1 MTEKPGDIYGTL
13 TEDLDAEMAKEFP
26 TAKPSGQTDGFAGT
40 RPVVSGTNGAKGI
53 RPLPPMPG
61 STFSVGAAKRVEGYE
76 NLERILDKAYE
87 QSAKGKGHERHAH
100 SPVGFRAW
108 IDQPILANAR
118 QVGPAGPGQQVMKK
132 TQEAVM
138 MASRKDFAGAKAE
151 MLGAIVY
158 AAALYRLLE
167 EMELVK

>member
-1 MTEKPGDIYGTL
+1 MTERPGDIYGAL
-13 TEDLDAEMAKEFP
+13 AGALDAEMAKEFP
-26 TAKPSGQTDGFAGT
+26 TAKAGT
-40 RPVVSGTNGAKGI
+40 NATKGI
-53 RPLPPMPG
+53 RPLPSMPG
-61 STFSVGAAKRVEGYE
+61 STFSAGAARRVEGYE

-87 QSAKGKGHERHAH
+87 QSAKGKGNERHAH
-100 SPVGFRAW
+100 SPVGFRPW

-118 QVGPAGPGQQVMKK
+118 QVGPAGPAQQVMKK

-138 MASRKDFAGAKAE
+138 MASRKDFEAAKAE
-151 MLGAIVY
+151 VLGSIVY